1 MRRWAKRCNTSAC
14 RRCLVKRR
22 VVSLRVTRSCL
33 DLTVYQSFESDAVA
47 KSGDVPMPGP
57 SEKIMGGHAVVAVG
71 YDDST
76 QRFIV
81 RNSWGPG

>member
-1 MRRWAKRCNTSAC
+1 
-14 RRCLVKRR
+14 
-22 VVSLRVTRSCL
+22 
-33 DLTVYQSFESDAVA
+33 VYQSFESDAVA